1 MEEIWKDIEGYEGK
15 YQVSNLGNVRS
26 LDYRNTKMIGNLC
39 PKLRSNYLFVHLR
52 NHGIGKC
59 PMVHRLVAK
68 AFIPNPNNYPEVN
81 HKDEDKHNNR
91 ADNLEWC
98 TLKYNRNYGTT
109 KIRAIETKNKR
120 NRKNAEK
127 KVLQYDLDG
136 NFIRSYKS
144 SVEVARLL
152 RILSS
157 NVRSACRGLLKTYKG
172 FIWKYAND

>member
-26 LDYRNTKMIGNLC
+26 LDYRNTKMIGNLR

-144 SVEVARLL
+144 SVEVSRLL
-152 RILSS
+152 RISSS
-157 NVRSACRGLLKTYKG
+157 NVRSACRGFLKTYKG
-172 FIWKYAND
+172 FIWKYDND